1 MLRLLSPLALLSQV
15 MMAVG
20 GCSALGSPVIGC
32 YMNPDKRFAFVEFR
46 SVEEASNAMAFDGVT
61 CQVRFF
67 CALLLLLIYSLSIV
81 GLVPATYR
89 LLVAPSFTRQLPV
102 CIAVLHQ
109 LCSIYKLQ
117 HNQQRASHHLQ
128 RYPSLPHHTPHLASS
143 CPAG

>member
-67 CALLLLLIYSLSIV
+67 CAL
-81 GLVPATYR
+81 R
-89 LLVAPSFTRQLPV
+89 L
-102 CIAVLHQ
+102 
-109 LCSIYKLQ
+109 
-117 HNQQRASHHLQ
+117 
-128 RYPSLPHHTPHLASS
+128 
-143 CPAG
+143 